1 MDSDIASV
9 LATIPIVEELT
20 QESRDKLASDYPCI
34 SLSAGVPLCRQGD
47 SPTHLYILLR
57 GELDIVITSPTQ
69 EPVKTGR
76 VSAPNIAGEMQLLSA
91 HPRIASLIASSS
103 CEVLPIPRGTAL
115 ELIAAHPSAL
125 RALTT
130 LVRARSRHNRCVSVL
145 SKLLGFND
153 PELIVHLE
161 RSSRWCSLERGQAL
175 FREGAD
181 AASMFIV
188 MAGRLQVRRADED
201 DTRELGDAVAGDVL
215 GEMAVLG
222 TTVRSATAVALRYSE
237 LIEVPVERFDELSAR
252 HPALGIS
259 MSRLLSK
266 RLRQMVTAG
275 GLDRNEIRT
284 VAVMPAGSD
293 VSIDGFCESLTS
305 VLATHGTS
313 RRLHPDHFSEDL
325 GGKRLG
331 RMLDEDPQFIRLSS
345 LLDDCEELNRFVIY
359 QTDTEASPWTKRCIE
374 RADLILMVG
383 SSTATPVLSDCEA
396 LLEHVEADTGVHT
409 QRFLV
414 IRHPSASALPTGT
427 SQWLSRRRVDLFLHC
442 RLDNDADL
450 ERVARHLAGRAVG
463 IVLGGGGARG
473 LAHIGVLKALQEIGI
488 PIDMIGGASSGGMVA
503 GSFAQGLSISAM
515 IEDARKV
522 FLETRPLN
530 SFTVPFLS
538 LLDPTKLDIATRRSF
553 GDIAIEDLWIPYFCV
568 SCNLTTADTTVH
580 RTGSL
585 WRAIRATTALPGIS
599 VPMVKDGQL
608 LVDGGVIENI
618 PVKTMNRLKR
628 GPTIVVDVSRRGNE
642 LTVACD
648 YEDLPSGWRLLWNH
662 LNPFST
668 PRKPFNILQ
677 VISRVATVTSA
688 KDRSEVRKSADLII
702 EPPVSD
708 FGLLEWDAI
717 DALVELGYQSTLE
730 TLKSEDIHSQ
740 FGIDRGTLQT
750 TRIDRA
756 CD

>member
-1 MDSDIASV
+1 LESDITSI
-9 LATIPIVEELT
+9 LATIPIIEELS
-20 QESRDKLASDYPCI
+20 QESRAKIASDYPCVA
-34 SLSAGVPLCRQGD
+34 LSAGTPLCKQGD
-47 SPTHLYILLR
+47 SPTHVYVLLR
-57 GELDIVITSPTQ
+57 GALNIVITSLTQ
-69 EPVKTGR
+69 EPLTTGR
-76 VSAPNIAGEMQLLSA
+76 VSAPDIAGEMQLLSA
-91 HPRIASLIASSS
+91 HPRMASLIASSD
-103 CEVLPIPRGTAL
+103 CEVLSIPRGTAV
-115 ELIAAHPSAL
+115 EIIAAHPSAL
-125 RALTT
+125 KALTT
-130 LVRARSRHNRCVSVL
+130 LVRARSRHNRCLSVL
-145 SKLLGFND
+145 SKLLGWND
-153 PELIVHLE
+153 PELLLRLE

-175 FREGAD
+175 FREGED

-188 MAGRLQVRRADED
+188 MTGRLQVRSAGED
-201 DTRELGDAVAGDVL
+201 NRELGDAVAGDVL

-237 LIEVPVERFDELSAR
+237 LLELSVERFDELSAR
-252 HPALGIS
+252 HSALGIS
-259 MSRLLSK
+259 ISRLLSK
-266 RLRQMVTAG
+266 RLHRMVTAG
-275 GLDRNEIRT
+275 DLDRDEIRT

-293 VSIDGFCESLTS
+293 VSIDGFCERLTS

-313 RRLHPDHFSEDL
+313 RRLHPDHFTEDL
-325 GGKRLG
+325 GGARLG
-331 RMLDEDPQFIRLSS
+331 RMSDEDPQFIRLSS
-345 LLDDCEELNRFVIY
+345 LLDDCEELNHFVIY

-414 IRHPSASALPTGT
+414 IRHPSATTVPTGT

-442 RLDNDADL
+442 RLDNDADM
-450 ERVARHLAGRAVG
+450 ERVARYLAGRAVG

-473 LAHIGVLKALQEIGI
+473 LAHIGVLKALLESGI
-488 PIDMIGGASSGGMVA
+488 PIDMVGGASSGGMVA
-503 GSFAQGLSISAM
+503 GSFAQGLSISAI

-568 SCNLTTADTTVH
+568 SCNLTTADTAVH

-585 WRAIRATTALPGIS
+585 WRAIRATTALPGLS
-599 VPMVKDGQL
+599 VPMVKNGEL

-618 PVKTMNRLKR
+618 PVKTMTRLKR
-628 GPTIVVDVSRRGNE
+628 GPTIVVDVSHQGNE

-668 PRKPFNILQ
+668 FRKPFNILQ

-717 DALVELGYQSTLE
+717 DTLVELGYQSTLE
-730 TLKSEDIHSQ
+730 TLKNEDIHSQ
-740 FGIDRGTLQT
+740 FGITRGTLQT